1 MFYSI
6 GYFRG
11 SSKTLMRISRGLPLK
26 VGRVKHP
33 LGFSWMISSRDAL
46 HTFLSS
52 CEPFTTK
59 LVSSMA
65 ANIDSFI
72 CVGANRGWY
81 PLVVGVKSK
90 KIRIESFECNSAIYE
105 ELSQNI
111 EQNGI
116 QSELHRL
123 AISDHVGEAILYMP
137 INGNSGM
144 STLYPVGEQKQNA
157 SIVER
162 VNLTTLD
169 AYLFDQVEILGRLI
183 ILMDVEGSELKALKG
198 ASQLIR
204 NCSPAIILE
213 INADMLKEAGSSS
226 FELLQYLRGLD
237 YEVYWIDERG
247 NLVIVGSNNQL
258 PHLSILPPHTGAN
271 YLFVKLGD
279 DWVNN
284 FIKI

>member
-1 MFYSI
+1 MNLLYFIIAKIFYSI
-6 GYFRG
+6 GYFHG
-11 SSKTLMRISRGLPLK
+11 SSKILMRISRGLPLK

-33 LGFSWMISSRDAL
+33 LGFSWMISSQGAL
-46 HTFLSS
+46 NTYLYS
-52 CEPFTTK
+52 CEPYTTK

-105 ELSQNI
+105 ELSQKI
-111 EQNGI
+111 EQNGN
-116 QSELHRL
+116 QSELHRF
-123 AISDHVGEAILYMP
+123 AIGDHVGEAILYMP
-137 INGNSGM
+137 INGNEGM

-169 AYLFDQVEILGRLI
+169 AYSFDQVETLGRLL
-183 ILMDVEGSELKALKG
+183 ILMDIEGSELKALKG

-204 NCSPAIILE
+204 NCSPVLILE
-213 INADMLKEAGSSS
+213 INADMLK
-226 FELLQYLRGLD
+226 
-237 YEVYWIDERG
+237 
-247 NLVIVGSNNQL
+247 
-258 PHLSILPPHTGAN
+258 
-271 YLFVKLGD
+271 
-279 DWVNN
+279 
-284 FIKI
+284 